1 MLGGKKISE
10 GYIGITIDVYNKKDN
25 VDIYHLIKKDKPKEI
40 ILYGINKKY
49 LLTDKLDLILKEIEG
64 KSDYIAKKIKK
75 GDLIMGLA
83 YKNFNNE
90 LNSVKDIYSFMGD
103 SIKKYTTIK
112 PLLNYN
118 DTDIYALSYDKKYYL
133 FQEKCMN
140 TIDNIK
146 FTQKEFDKMIEDVYE
161 EILLLQKHKYL
172 HNDIKPD
179 NIILCK
185 GKYKLIDWDRA
196 YYYKKLFKTLYM
208 RGYFLFN
215 HPYKFYKKGIPL
227 FVYNFFV
234 YLFKY
239 LDNKKMSWIFKLD
252 IYKKLEEKI
261 YDSVNYLIHNNKSN
275 DNLSRYYDNYSFAL
289 VIMYLAEKNN
299 LKTPTKFVNKILKPF
314 HISI

>member
-1 MLGGKKISE
+1 MFGGKNISE
-10 GYIGITIDVYNKKDN
+10 GYIGLTMDVFNPDDKIDL
-25 VDIYHLIKKDKPKEI
+25 YHLIKKDNPKEI
-40 ILYGINKKY
+40 ILYGIEKKY
-49 LLTDKLDLILKEIEG
+49 LVENLDIILKEIEG
-64 KSDYIAKKIKK
+64 KTDFISKKIKT

-90 LNSVKDIYSFMGD
+90 FNSVKELFGFMGNN
-103 SIKKYTTIK
+103 INKYTTIK
-112 PLLNYN
+112 PLFNYRG
-118 DTDIYALSYDKKYYL
+118 TDIYALSYNKKYYL

-146 FTQKEFDKMIEDVYE
+146 FTQTEFDKMIKDVYE
-161 EILLLQKHKYL
+161 AILILQKNKFL

-227 FVYNFFV
+227 FIYNFFV

-239 LDNKKMSWIFKLD
+239 LDNKKMSWIFELD
-252 IYKKLEEKI
+252 IYKKMEEKI
-261 YDSVNYLIHNNKSN
+261 YNSVNHLIHNNKTN
-275 DNLSRYYDNYSFAL
+275 NKLNRYYDNYSFAL
-289 VIMYLAEKNN
+289 VIMFLAEKNN
-299 LKTPTKFVNKILKPF
+299 LKLPKKFVNKLLEPF

>member
-1 MLGGKKISE
+1 MLGGRNISE
-10 GYIGITIDVYNKKDN
+10 GYIGLTMDLYNPDDNIDLYN
-25 VDIYHLIKKDKPKEI
+25 LIKKDNPNKM
-40 ILYGINKKY
+40 ILYGIDKKY
-49 LLTDKLDLILKEIEG
+49 LIEEKLDLILEEIKG
-64 KSDYIAKKIKK
+64 KSNYIAKKIKR

-83 YKNFNNE
+83 NKNFNNE

-103 SIKKYTTIK
+103 NIKKYTTIK

-118 DTDIYALSYDKKYYL
+118 NTDIYALSYKKKYYL

-140 TIDNIK
+140 TIDNIN
-146 FTQKEFDKMIEDVYE
+146 FTQKEFDKMIKDIYE
-161 EILLLQKHKYL
+161 QILILQENKYL

-215 HPYKFYKKGIPL
+215 HPYKFYKKVIPL
-227 FVYNFFV
+227 FIYNFFV
-234 YLFKY
+234 YLFKQ
-239 LDNKKMSWIFKLD
+239 LDNKKMSWIFNLN
-252 IYKKLEEKI
+252 IYKELEEKI
-261 YDSVNYLIHNNKSN
+261 YNSVNYLIYNKKSN
-275 DNLSRYYDNYSFAL
+275 NNLSRYYDNYSFAL
-289 VIMYLAEKNN
+289 VIIFVAEKNK
-299 LKTPTKFVNKILKPF
+299 LKIPKKFVNKLFEHF

>member
-1 MLGGKKISE
+1 MFGGKNISE
-10 GYIGITIDVYNKKDN
+10 GYIGLTMDVYNPDDKIDL
-25 VDIYHLIKKDKPKEI
+25 YHLIKKDNPKEI
-40 ILYGINKKY
+40 ILYGIEKKY
-49 LLTDKLDLILKEIEG
+49 LIENLDIILKEIEG
-64 KSDYIAKKIKK
+64 KTDFISKKIKT

-90 LNSVKDIYSFMGD
+90 FNSVKEIFSFMGNN
-103 SIKKYTTIK
+103 INKYTTIK
-112 PLLNYN
+112 PLFNYYG
-118 DTDIYALSYDKKYYL
+118 TDIYALSYDKKYYL

-146 FTQKEFDKMIEDVYE
+146 FTQTEFDKMIKDVYE
-161 EILLLQKHKYL
+161 AILILQKNKFL

-227 FVYNFFV
+227 FIYNFFV
-234 YLFKY
+234 YLFKH
-239 LDNKKMSWIFKLD
+239 LDNKKMSWIFELN
-252 IYKKLEEKI
+252 IYKKMEEKI
-261 YDSVNYLIHNNKSN
+261 YNSVNHLIHNNKTN
-275 DNLSRYYDNYSFAL
+275 NKLNRYYDNYSFAL
-289 VIMYLAEKNN
+289 VIMFLAEKNN
-299 LKTPTKFVNKILKPF
+299 LKLPKKFVNKLLEPF

>member
-1 MLGGKKISE
+1 MLGGRNISE
-10 GYIGITIDVYNKKDN
+10 GYIGLTMDVYNKDDN
-25 VDIYHLIKKDKPKEI
+25 IDLYNLIKKDNPKEI
-40 ILYGINKKY
+40 ILYGIDKKY
-49 LLTDKLDLILKEIEG
+49 LLAEKLDYILKEIKG
-64 KSDYIAKKIKK
+64 KSNFIVKKIKK

-83 YKNFNNE
+83 AKNFNNE
-90 LNSVKDIYSFMGD
+90 FNSVKDIYSFMGNK
-103 SIKKYTTIK
+103 IKKYTTIK
-112 PLLNYN
+112 PLFNYN
-118 DTDIYALSYDKKYYL
+118 DIDIYALSYNKKYYL

-140 TIDNIK
+140 TIDNLK
-146 FTQKEFDKMIEDVYE
+146 FTQNEFDKMINDINE
-161 EILLLQKHKYL
+161 EILLLQKHKFL

-227 FVYNFFV
+227 FIYNFFV

-239 LDNKKMSWIFKLD
+239 LDNKKMSWIFDLN
-252 IYKKLEEKI
+252 IYKQMEEKI
-261 YDSVNYLIHNNKSN
+261 YNSANYLIHNKKLNN
-275 DNLSRYYDNYSFAL
+275 NLSKYYDNYSFAL
-289 VIMYLAEKNN
+289 VIIYLSEKNN
-299 LKTPTKFVNKILKPF
+299 LKMPTDFVNNLLKPF